1 MIEDITD
8 RPIWVDLKG
17 KDPHPLGLSE
27 DAGDNDSYKRRCC
40 CSYGVARYYVYIYIH
55 MFWMGFLMR
64 ECKCTCWNQ
73 FRLYF
78 PGGFSYSGS
87 VSPST
92 QRETGRTQCLRQYIT
107 LLFTLIRAANGGF
120 SRRFWHLW
128 VEIVFT
134 VCQESGGKAPI
145 ILRSMGFQF
154 VGVLPEKGQRHPS
167 WTDSCRSQV
176 PRSPVVWCRDCC
188 ACKGTKGAGKLDIS
202 GRYTACTVPPRT
214 RPLGAAWVG
223 CCPYKAIDVS
233 HWQVRFW
240 SFWKQNCQ

>member
-1 MIEDITD
+1 MKSEDLI
-8 RPIWVDLKG
+8 
-17 KDPHPLGLSE
+17 LSE
-27 DAGDNDSYKRRCC
+27 RCLFWDWKTKICARSNRWLKISQTDPFGLTWRARTRTLLGCRKMLATMTVISGDAV
-40 CSYGVARYYVYIYIH
+40 VAMEWLDIMYIIYIH

-64 ECKCTCWNQ
+64 ERKCTCWNQ

-107 LLFTLIRAANGGF
+107 LLFTLIRAANGGPP

-128 VEIVFT
+128 VEIVLT
-134 VCQESGGKAPI
+134 VCQESGDRRKARDI
-145 ILRSMGFQF
+145 
-154 VGVLPEKGQRHPS
+154 PS

-202 GRYTACTVPPRT
+202 GRYTACTVPPQT

-223 CCPYKAIDVS
+223 CCPYKAIDV
-233 HWQVRFW
+233 
-240 SFWKQNCQ
+240 